1 MSFPED
7 DALSEKLAAYLAGEL
22 SAAEREALEKHL
34 AENPESEKLHQQ
46 MRMIWQQRP
55 APEFDSRRAFGKLTR
70 RIRAEDLLPTGQPV
84 EAAPDET
91 PVRALRPTPWLRW
104 AAAVALPLVAAAAF
118 FYTRSRSFEPVV
130 PQANLLEKAIPV
142 GQKSF
147 VTLPDGSKVWLNADS
162 KLKYPKAFAG
172 NTREVYLEG
181 EAFFDVVKNPKQPF
195 VIRTAQAQIQV
206 LGTSF
211 DVKAYLDS
219 KTVETV
225 VVTGKVKVSDPTNDK
240 NFVLLQPNEKGVYRA
255 ESRKI
260 VKSAVAQQEEKA
272 EYVDWKIGT
281 LAFHDESIPEIA
293 AKLERWYGVK
303 VEADEAA
310 LATCRVTARFDN
322 NQPIDKVLEY
332 IRMVT
337 PIKYT
342 QDGTSI
348 KLHGEGCE

>member
-1 MSFPED
+1 MSLYED
-7 DALSEKLAAYLAGEL
+7 DALPGKLAAYLAGEL

-46 MRMIWQQRP
+46 MRLIWQQKSAP
-55 APEFDSRRAFGKLTR
+55 AFDSQRAFHKLTE
-70 RIRAEDLLPTGQPV
+70 RIRAEGLLPHDSSA
-84 EAAPDET
+84 EPDET
-91 PVRALRPTPWLRW
+91 PVRVLRLTPWLRW
-104 AAAVALPLVAAAAF
+104 AAAIALPLVAVAAF
-118 FYTRSRSFEPVV
+118 FYMQTRPAQSVA
-130 PQANLLEKAIPV
+130 PQASLLEKAIPV

-147 VTLPDGSKVWLNADS
+147 LTLPDGSKVWLNADS
-162 KLKYPKAFAG
+162 KLKYPKVFAG
-172 NTREVYLEG
+172 STREVYLEG

-211 DVKAYLDS
+211 DVKAYPDS

-225 VVTGKVKVSDPTNDK
+225 VVTGKVKVSDPANDK

-260 VKSAVAQQEEKA
+260 TKATVAQQEEKA
-272 EYVDWKIGT
+272 EYVDWKTGT
-281 LAFHDESIPEIA
+281 LAFHDESLPEIA

-310 LATCRVTARFDN
+310 LASCRVTARFDN
-322 NQPIDKVLEY
+322 NQPIDKVLDY

-337 PIKYT
+337 PIEYT
-342 QDGTSI
+342 QDGTAI
-348 KLHGEGCE
+348 KLHGKGCD

>member
-1 MSFPED
+1 MSFLED
-7 DALSEKLAAYLAGEL
+7 DALPEKLAAYLAGEL
-22 SAAEREALEKHL
+22 SAAERETLEKHL

-46 MRMIWQQRP
+46 MRVIWQPKSAP
-55 APEFDSRRAFGKLTR
+55 AFDSPRAFRKLTE
-70 RIRAEDLLPTGQPV
+70 RIRTEGLLTNDPDAE
-84 EAAPDET
+84 PDEAS
-91 PVRALRPTPWLRW
+91 VRTLRPTPWLRW
-104 AAAVALPLVAAAAF
+104 AAAVAVPVLAVAAF
-118 FYTRSRSFEPVV
+118 FYTRPRPAQPVV
-130 PQANLLEKAIPV
+130 PQASLLEKVIPV

-147 VTLPDGSKVWLNADS
+147 LTLPDGSKVWLNADS

-195 VIRTAQAQIQV
+195 VIRTTQAQIQV

-211 DVKAYLDS
+211 DVKAYPDS
-219 KTVETV
+219 KTVEAV
-225 VVTGKVKVSDPTNDK
+225 VVTGKVKVSDPADDK

-255 ESRKI
+255 ENRKI
-260 VKSAVAQQEEKA
+260 VKTTLAQQEEKA

-310 LATCRVTARFDN
+310 LASCRVTARFDN
-322 NQPIDKVLEY
+322 NQPIDKILDY

-337 PIKYT
+337 PIEYI
-342 QDGTSI
+342 QEGTVI